1 MVDWTGKQVLVTG
14 AGGFIGSHLA
24 ETLVRRGA
32 KVRVLIRY
40 NSAGRRGHLESLPDD
55 VADAIEVV
63 ASTVEDPS
71 AVRRAVAGCDT
82 VWHLAALIGIP
93 YSYVA
98 PRHYVATNIEG
109 TVNVLEAC
117 LERGVRR
124 LVHTS
129 TSETYGTAIFSP
141 ITEDHPLQGQSPY
154 SASKIAAD
162 QMALAWHRSFELPV
176 TVLRPFN
183 TFGPRQSARAI
194 IPTVMTQLLAGN
206 PQVVVGNLAPQRDM
220 NYVADTVAAFLNIAA
235 CDAAVGEVVHVGS
248 GQAHTI
254 GELIERIMTLFDRRV
269 PIAHGAERVRP
280 DNSEVMLLL
289 ADNAKAERL
298 FGYQPTVGLDEGLR
312 RTWAWL
318 QDNPGHFRPD
328 QYAV

>member
-1 MVDWTGKQVLVTG
+1 MVDWTGRQVLVTG

-24 ETLVRRGA
+24 ETLVRKGA
-32 KVRVLIRY
+32 KVRALIRY
-40 NSAGRRGHLESLPDD
+40 NSAGRRGHLEALPAD
-55 VADAIEVV
+55 VADAIEVL
-63 ASTVEDPS
+63 ATTVEDPS
-71 AVRRAVAGCDT
+71 AVHKAVAGCDT

-117 LERGVRR
+117 TTHGVRR

-129 TSETYGTAIFSP
+129 TSETYGTALFSP
-141 ITEDHPLQGQSPY
+141 ITETHPLQGQSPY

-162 QMALAWHRSFELPV
+162 QMALAWHRSFGLPV
-176 TVLRPFN
+176 TILRPFN

-194 IPTVMTQLLAGN
+194 IPTVMSQLQAGAD
-206 PQVVVGNLAPQRDM
+206 QLVIGNLAPQRDM
-220 NYVADTVAAFLNIAA
+220 NYVADTVAGFLAIAR

-248 GQAHTI
+248 GQTHSI
-254 GELIERIMTLFDRRV
+254 GALAERIMTLFDRQV
-269 PIAHGAERVRP
+269 PITQGAERLRP
-280 DNSEVMLLL
+280 DHSEVMLLL
-289 ADNAKAERL
+289 ADNSKAERL
-298 FGYQPTVGLDEGLR
+298 FGYAPTVGLDEGLR

-318 QDNPGHFRPD
+318 EDNPGHFRPD
-328 QYAV
+328 RYAV